1 MNRSAQGLVMVLL
14 GGAALKA
21 GVTDL
26 HLRYVKESL
35 QPFLIVA
42 STLLVLA
49 GAMTLW
55 YEWRR
60 RPADPPGHQEDGDQ
74 EHGDQEHGHRES
86 RVGWLLVLPVLGL
99 LLVAPPALGSYS
111 ATTTG
116 TTLTPEQAS
125 ELPPLPE
132 YVDPVPLTVLDY
144 AARALW
150 GAEDSLAGRRV
161 ELTGFLITDRQGQ
174 PYLARLM
181 LSCCAADARPV
192 KVGLAGEAPV
202 GLADDTW
209 VEVVGTYLDRTG
221 TDPINEATIPFLE
234 VESWR
239 EVPAPRN
246 PYE

>member
-1 MNRSAQGLVMVLL
+1 MDPAVNRSAQGLVMVLL

-26 HLRYVKESL
+26 HLRYVKEAL

-60 RPADPPGHQEDGDQ
+60 PTDPPGQPEPGQ
-74 EHGDQEHGHRES
+74 QEHGHRES

-116 TTLTPEQAS
+116 TTLTPEQAA

-144 AARALW
+144 AARAIW
-150 GAEDSLAGRRV
+150 GEEDSLAGRRLQ
-161 ELTGFLITDRQGQ
+161 LTGFLITDRHGQ
-174 PYLARLM
+174 PYLARLT
-181 LSCCAADARPV
+181 LSCCAADARPI

-202 GLADDTW
+202 GLADDAW
-209 VEVVGTYLDRTG
+209 VEVVGTFVDRTG